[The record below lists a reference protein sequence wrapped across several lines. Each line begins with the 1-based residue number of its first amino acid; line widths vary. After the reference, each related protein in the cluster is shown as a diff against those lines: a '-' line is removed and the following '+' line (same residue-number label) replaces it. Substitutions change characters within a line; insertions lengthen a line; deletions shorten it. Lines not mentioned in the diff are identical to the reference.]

1 MPTPLP
7 PIAPVATI
15 DEVIAAIQGIIGWSI
30 ANESRLGYFAA
41 LYKRITIAIKQ
52 AIAENKFYDG
62 PRMERFDVT
71 FASRYFTALN
81 GWFHPGPQYPHVS
94 HCWRVAFDGALLPGP
109 ILVQHMLAGVNAH
122 IDLDLGI
129 AAEAVAPGE
138 QLPSLHQDFNTVNA
152 VLASQVST
160 VVGEIDSLSPVL
172 ADIYDILQK
181 YEFDLIA
188 DALVVVRD
196 SAWAFATLLS
206 KEPAFAHPASIS
218 IHDLEVAGL
227 GALILHPPGLLQ
239 GIVDVIASRE
249 SRDIVKN
256 IETLDAIANTP
267 APMTKAAAAKI

>member
-7 PIAPVATI
+7 PIAPVTTI

-41 LYKRITIAIKQ
+41 LYKRITIAIRQ
-52 AIAENKFYDG
+52 GIAQHLFDDG
-62 PRMERFDVT
+62 PRMERLDVT

-81 GWFHPGPQYPHVS
+81 GYFHPGPAYPHVS
-94 HCWRVAFDGALLPGP
+94 HCWRVAFDGAQLPGP
-109 ILVQHMLAGVNAH
+109 IIIQQLLAGVNAH
-122 IDLDLGI
+122 IDFDLGI
-129 AAEAVAPGE
+129 AAEEVSPGE
-138 QLPSLHQDFNTVNA
+138 QLPSLHRDFNTVNA

-160 VVGEIDSLSPVL
+160 VVTEIDSLSPVL
-172 ADIYDILQK
+172 ADIYDLLQK
-181 YEFDLIA
+181 YELDLIA
-188 DALVVVRD
+188 DALVVTRD
-196 SAWAFATLLS
+196 SAWEFATVLA
-206 KEPAFAHPASIS
+206 KEPAIAHPVTMS

-227 GALILHPPGLLQ
+227 GLLILHPPGILQ
-239 GIVDVIASRE
+239 RIVDVIASRE